1 MKTKNFLSDNIL
13 SDWENSIMF
22 KKLNNT
28 VIKRL
33 VTTILSIFVLMSLM
47 LVYIF
52 TSFYRSAVDN
62 IMELGVSNMNSQAT
76 MIENYINKGWDIL
89 VITADTVNY
98 MLENDL
104 SNEYIISFLEEET
117 NKVQNEVDS
126 NFTGIYGYIDGEYID
141 GSGWIPPE
149 GYKPKERVWYT
160 TALEADGNAVI
171 VAPYLDAQTNTIM
184 ISISELLSDGESVLS
199 LDIAL
204 NEVQSITKSMT
215 MNDKGYGFIMDKT
228 GLVVAHLDEN
238 EKGKIYP
245 ENDEQRIMV
254 DNIIKGDNEHFSISL
269 DGKQS
274 TVFSKQIVDDWYVV
288 IVADNTKLLMELR
301 KQLLICILV
310 SALVFTVIVIYA
322 AVFARNIVR
331 SQRKERE
338 SREKLDRVN
347 MNIIRSLAYTID
359 AKDRYTSGHSQRVAE
374 YSLEIAKRM
383 NKSDEDQ
390 KIIYYAGLLHD
401 VGKIRVPEAV
411 INKPGKLSDEEFDQ
425 IRIHPVSGYHIL
437 KDIHDDERIG
447 YGAKYH
453 HERYDGTGYPNGL
466 AGKNIPEIA
475 RIIGVADAYDAMA
488 SNRSYRKALSQD
500 IVRSEI
506 EKGKGRQFDP
516 EIADI
521 MLKMID
527 EDKEY
532 KMCQAETLK
541 NDILV
546 VDDEL
551 MNIKMVERILKD
563 ITSINVVRAT
573 NKEETFE
580 ALENNDISVILLDLK
595 MPDIDGF
602 ELFKLI
608 REKYS
613 MPVVLMTADRSNE
626 TVQMISEL
634 GIDDYLTKPLNP
646 FITREIVYGIIKSKR
661 DDL

>member
-1 MKTKNFLSDNIL
+1 
-13 SDWENSIMF
+13 MF

-52 TSFYRSAVDN
+52 TSFYRSSVDN

-89 VITADTVNY
+89 VVTADTVNY

-228 GLVVAHLDEN
+228 GLVVAHIDEN

-338 SREKLDRVN
+338 SQEKLDRVN

>member
-1 MKTKNFLSDNIL
+1 
-13 SDWENSIMF
+13 MF

-33 VTTILSIFVLMSLM
+33 VTTILLIFVLMSLM

-52 TSFYRSAVDN
+52 TSFYRSSVDN

-89 VITADTVNY
+89 VVTADTVNY

-338 SREKLDRVN
+338 SQEKLDRVN

-437 KDIHDDERIG
+437 KDINDDERIG

-551 MNIKMVERILKD
+551 MNIKMAERILKD

-646 FITREIVYGIIKSKR
+646 FITREMVYGIIKSKR

>member
-1 MKTKNFLSDNIL
+1 
-13 SDWENSIMF
+13 MF

-52 TSFYRSAVDN
+52 TSFYRSSVDN

-228 GLVVAHLDEN
+228 GLVVAHIDEN

-646 FITREIVYGIIKSKR
+646 FITREMVYGIIKSKR